1 MKGLKRILCS
11 ALAVASISVLNV
23 AGTAVSAED
32 NLIYG
37 TMNIP
42 YDEFYK
48 NEGVMSEVDAVSSA
62 TTDKWCNENLTAGT
76 YSKANADGTGTIL
89 GVTYNVA
96 LTRETLNA
104 LGNNNY
110 GFKETSATPQA
121 YKLVTANNNKAD
133 FSKVVGKTSEV
144 GNIET
149 SIGTTTAW
157 GDYLIEVTSINNN
170 QGTSDLG
177 RIYGVL
183 LTTNNGDV
191 YGMRHLQNIWR
202 DEIAWSSG
210 FKTSEPHGSK
220 LDYEDYV
227 SLMGQTID
235 KITYITE
242 TGYHIVDT
250 DLYVPIK
257 FNNTLKVENS
267 SVNDS
272 STTFEEAGFPQEY
285 SKVYSVDNLDAVVNN
300 GKIQYSNAIP
310 GSYTLSVSDGNGVY
324 DTVSASF
331 VISTDNIPVS
341 FDGKKLVAA
350 ENYSTEDFANY
361 IKTISKVTVD
371 GKEYSASGR
380 GSVKIFNED
389 GTINLDAASRDSVVF
404 DPEKESYDMVV
415 SATGYNNDISFTL
428 SKAEVPTEENTENIT
443 QNATQNTTQATSAT
457 NSTNAINAT
466 TGASNA
472 TVATTSNSS
481 QANTNSNNN
490 VSTSN
495 TGKVA
500 TGSSMVAIPVLFAVM
515 VSGAMV
521 SFALRKKKNN

>member
-11 ALAVASISVLNV
+11 TLAVASMSALTV

-62 TTDKWCNENLTAGT
+62 TTGKWCNENLTAGT
-76 YSKANADGTGTIL
+76 YNKANADGTGTIL

-96 LTRETLNA
+96 LTKETLNA

-110 GFKETSATPQA
+110 NFKEISATPQA

-133 FSKVVGKTSEV
+133 FSEVIGTTSKVRNV
-144 GNIET
+144 ET
-149 SIGTTTAW
+149 SINTSTAW
-157 GDYLIEVTSINNN
+157 GDYLIDVSSINNN

-177 RIYGVL
+177 TIYGVL

-210 FKTSEPHGSK
+210 FKTSEPHGNT

-285 SKVYSVDNLDAVVNN
+285 SKVYSVDNLDAVVDN

-310 GSYTLSVSDGNGVY
+310 GSYTLSVSDSNGIY

-350 ENYSTEDFANY
+350 ENYSAEDVTNY

-371 GKEYSASGR
+371 GKEYPASGR

-404 DPEKESYDMVV
+404 DANKQSYEMKV
-415 SATGYNNDISFTL
+415 SATGYNNDISFTFL
-428 SKAEVPTEENTENIT
+428 KAEVPTEENTENTT

-466 TGASNA
+466 GTSSA
-472 TVATTSNSS
+472 TVATTSNNS
-481 QANTNSNNN
+481 QANTKSNNN
-490 VSTSN
+490 TSISN

-500 TGSSMVAIPVLFAVM
+500 TGSSMVTVPVLFAIM
-515 VSGAMV
+515 VGGAVV
-521 SFALRKKKNN
+521 SLALRKKKNN